1 MIDIL
6 DESYESDLTEEESER
21 LLLMSEHAVAKP
33 LSPAAQAVLRA
44 YRSSH
49 LTINNL
55 AAALRAAVAHT
66 QQHHGHDVYSREV
79 WECDADELL
88 AIADELEAL

>member
-1 MIDIL
+1 M
-6 DESYESDLTEEESER
+6 T
-21 LLLMSEHAVAKP
+21 KP
-33 LSPAAQAVLRA
+33 LSPAAQAVVDAAITGRGYLQPA
-44 YRSSH
+44 
-49 LTINNL
+49 I